1 MQADDVTIPQI
12 KREEPRP
19 HYDVYARLLANQSA
33 AIDFL
38 LSFAKALAASACAC
52 A

>member
-1 MQADDVTIPQI
+1 LDEAEDEEFDVVKFFEAST
-12 KREEPRP
+12 
-19 HYDVYARLLANQSA
+19 S

-38 LSFAKALAASACAC
+38 LSFAKALAASACAS